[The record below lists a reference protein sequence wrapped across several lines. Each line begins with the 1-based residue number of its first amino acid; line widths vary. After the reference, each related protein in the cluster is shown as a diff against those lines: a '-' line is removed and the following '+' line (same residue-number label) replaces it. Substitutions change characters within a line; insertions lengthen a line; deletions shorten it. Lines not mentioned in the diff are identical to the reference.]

1 MVKEYR
7 RTTKTESNEEVLGD
21 MIDNI
26 TKLERD
32 VLQAFEHFRSAYDAP
47 PQGIVRKVDACV
59 AISKDLISAINEKIS
74 GLGESAFILR
84 NNMYTRFVFSDLTL
98 SCVSESDS
106 LLSTKYIDAV
116 VDLTS
121 KKVELE
127 SIKREEENQM
137 KFQALQEQQR
147 QLLEAKQLEVK
158 KLQVEKSVAIW
169 EAKLHAYCDLL
180 RG

>member
-1 MVKEYR
+1 
-7 RTTKTESNEEVLGD
+7 

-32 VLQAFEHFRSAYDAP
+32 VLQAFEHFRSASGAP

-84 NNMYTRFVFSDLTL
+84 NNMYTRFVLSYLTL

-116 VDLTS
+116 VDLTSS

-147 QLLEAKQLEVK
+147 QLLEAK
-158 KLQVEKSVAIW
+158 
-169 EAKLHAYCDLL
+169 
-180 RG
+180 